1 MRAFDQAVQENL
13 ECRLVTHVERMFPAE
28 FARLGKRAVEQ
39 RVRAALD
46 RAKGRKLVED
56 YDLCR
61 FVDLTFLLG
70 EGFEADERFPWA
82 ARTLDDDG
90 LTAAEKMDRLCLLAA
105 EHLGN
110 ARPPQAIMTSKK
122 TWE

>member
-13 ECRLVTHVERMFPAE
+13 ECRLVTHVERTFPGE
-28 FARLGKRAVEQ
+28 FAKLGKRAVEQ
-39 RVRAALD
+39 RVQAALD

-90 LTAAEKMDRLCLLAA
+90 LTAAAKMDRLCRLAG
-105 EHLGN
+105 ENLGN
-110 ARPPQAIMTSKK
+110 ARLPQAMIKRNK
-122 TWE
+122 TLE

>member
-1 MRAFDQAVQENL
+1 MQAFDQAVQENL
-13 ECRLVTHVERMFPAE
+13 QCRLVAHVEQTFQAE

-39 RVRAALD
+39 RVRAAMD
-46 RAKGRKLVED
+46 RAKSRKLVED

-70 EGFEADERFPWA
+70 EDFEADERFPWA

-105 EHLGN
+105 ENLGN
-110 ARPPQAIMTSKK
+110 ACPPQAIMTRKK
-122 TWE
+122 P